1 MLVRWYHEG
10 LDAFEHTCPTGRTI
24 YDSVY
29 NDLINYLAS
38 PDQTEG
44 FDDLIKNCREQH
56 EALKAQLE
64 QGRDRLLE
72 IHSNGGEKAQALA
85 ESIEEQDDDTNL
97 IAFAM
102 NLFDIIGINQDD
114 RGDNMIVLTPSDHML
129 VPDFPGLSEDGIT
142 ITFDREVA
150 LAREDAQ
157 FITWEHPLIRNGLDL
172 ILSGDTGSSTISL
185 LKNKALPVGTLLV
198 ELIYVVEAQAPK
210 QLQLNRFLPPTP
222 VRMLLD
228 KNGNNLAA
236 QVEVETF
243 NRQLNAV
250 NRHTAASWLT
260 PCSRMFTLSF
270 SWGKRRS
277 RNLPVH

>member
-1 MLVRWYHEG
+1 M
-10 LDAFEHTCPTGRTI
+10 
-24 YDSVY
+24 
-29 NDLINYLAS
+29 
-38 PDQTEG
+38 
-44 FDDLIKNCREQH
+44 
-56 EALKAQLE
+56 
-64 QGRDRLLE
+64 
-72 IHSNGGEKAQALA
+72 
-85 ESIEEQDDDTNL
+85 
-97 IAFAM
+97 
-102 NLFDIIGINQDD
+102 
-114 RGDNMIVLTPSDHML
+114 
-129 VPDFPGLSEDGIT
+129 
-142 ITFDREVA
+142 A

-236 QVEVETF
+236 QVEFETF

>member
-1 MLVRWYHEG
+1 MV
-10 LDAFEHTCPTGRTI
+10 
-24 YDSVY
+24 
-29 NDLINYLAS
+29 
-38 PDQTEG
+38 
-44 FDDLIKNCREQH
+44 
-56 EALKAQLE
+56 
-64 QGRDRLLE
+64 
-72 IHSNGGEKAQALA
+72 
-85 ESIEEQDDDTNL
+85 
-97 IAFAM
+97 
-102 NLFDIIGINQDD
+102 
-114 RGDNMIVLTPSDHML
+114 
-129 VPDFPGLSEDGIT
+129 
-142 ITFDREVA
+142 

-236 QVEVETF
+236 QVEFETF
-243 NRQLNAV
+243 NRQSTRPPV
-250 NRHTAASWLT
+250 TPAANWLT

-270 SWGKRRS
+270 SWVKRRS
-277 RNLPVH
+277 YLPYRLMPHVTSHENCLPSCLVWKRCAQ